1 MNTRPSSAAAAQ
13 RATNNSGSSAVTEV
27 LKIAGMVT
35 GVGPVVTGLIKL
47 FGGSGSSEESD
58 IAAPVRYE
66 LPQSVHV
73 DAGLTPGRSLAQVS
87 YAQNHQVRAERP
99 QESGEVPV
107 PATGF
112 ALPAIQIQ
120 VNAMDSRSF
129 MDHSDEIAQAVRTA
143 MLRSHA
149 INDVISEV

>member
-1 MNTRPSSAAAAQ
+1 VPT
-13 RATNNSGSSAVTEV
+13 
-27 LKIAGMVT
+27 
-35 GVGPVVTGLIKL
+35 
-47 FGGSGSSEESD
+47 
-58 IAAPVRYE
+58 PVRYE
-66 LPQSVHV
+66 LPQAVHL
-73 DAGLTPGRSLAQVS
+73 DAGLMAGRSVAPVS
-87 YAQNHQVRAERP
+87 YAQNNLVRADVASQSAETARTT
-99 QESGEVPV
+99 
-107 PATGF
+107 AT